1 MSLAPQRS
9 DSAIGSVSPLLAHLM
24 SFHSEPSRE
33 IPVVDRTDV
42 IVCGG
47 GPAGVA
53 AALAAARAGARVTL
67 IESQGCLGGIWT
79 SGLLSYIIDADASKG
94 FGRELVSELTRRD
107 RRAPETDHHAPAER
121 PTARPGILYSAETM
135 KVVLEDL
142 CTKAGIRLRL
152 HSRVVAAA
160 CDEANR
166 LAVVVTE
173 SKNGREAWAAKV
185 FIDCTGDGDVAAQAG
200 CGFETGRPGSG
211 AAQPMTLMALLTGPA
226 FEEVSAFVTAGRGDH
241 YTGKTSLLAEL
252 RRAGCEPSYHQPSL
266 FHIRDELY
274 ALMANHQYGGSGLD
288 AEQLTRATLE
298 ARREVFGIVQALR
311 ALGGVWRRLELVAT
325 ASHIGVRE
333 GRRIRGRY
341 QVTREDL
348 IAGARHPDAVCRV
361 DFPVDVHST
370 NPNQDKGY
378 TNEGIQALPYDIPLR
393 ALVARDVEGLLLA
406 GRCISGDF
414 FAHASYRVTGY
425 AMELGDA
432 AGRTAAW
439 CAHHACL
446 PSKADWREISAAQ
459 CRPNGAGRSAKADSI
474 VV

>member
-1 MSLAPQRS
+1 MNTHREPERS
-9 DSAIGSVSPLLAHLM
+9 IPIVGDSD
-24 SFHSEPSRE
+24 
-33 IPVVDRTDV
+33 VV
-42 IVCGG
+42 VCGG

-53 AALAAARAGARVTL
+53 AALAAARGGARVTL
-67 IESQGCLGGIWT
+67 LESQGCLGGVWT
-79 SGLLSYIIDADASKG
+79 SGLLSYIIDADASRG
-94 FGRELVSELTRRD
+94 FGRELVSELTRRG
-107 RRAPETDHHAPAER
+107 RRAPVTDQQAPAER

-135 KVVLEDL
+135 KVVLDDL
-142 CTKAGIRLRL
+142 CTEAGIRLRV

-160 CDEANR
+160 RDAANQ

-173 SKNGREAWAAKV
+173 SKNGREAWAGKV

-211 AAQPMTLMALLTGPA
+211 ESQPMTLMALLTGPA
-226 FEEVSAFVTAGRGDH
+226 FAEVRAFVTAGRGDH
-241 YTGKTSLLAEL
+241 YTGKVGLLAEL
-252 RRAGCEPSYHQPSL
+252 HRAGCEPSYHQPSL
-266 FHIRDELY
+266 FHIHDELY

-288 AEQLTRATLE
+288 AEHLTRATVE
-298 ARREVFGIVQALR
+298 ARREVYGIVQALR
-311 ALGGVWRRLELVAT
+311 ALGGVWRNLELVAT
-325 ASHIGVRE
+325 AAHIGVRE
-333 GRRIRGRY
+333 GRRIRGHY
-341 QVTREDL
+341 HVTREDL

-370 NPNQDKGY
+370 NPSQDKGY
-378 TNEGIQALPYDIPLR
+378 TNEGVQAQPYDIPLR

-439 CAHHACL
+439 CVHHACP
-446 PSKADWREISAAQ
+446 PSAADWRKVIARQSQ
-459 CRPNGAGRSAKADSI
+459 LGGAGGPAKTKSI
-474 VV
+474 VA